1 MKRKNSA
8 VMDGLDYIDPDIRP
22 LARPI
27 GDLNPDPANARKHPD
42 RNLEAIKSSLARFG
56 QKKPLVARPVNG
68 SLIVVAGNGTLA
80 AAKTLGWTHLSVN
93 VKEMSD
99 AEATA
104 YGIADNKT
112 AELAEWDDEV
122 LAGLLGS
129 LDADLQVVTGFD
141 DAEIQAIVKQG
152 DFQPVDEDS
161 VASLDEKTPKSCT
174 CPKCGHEWTT

>member
-80 AAKTLGWTHLSVN
+80 AAKMLGWTHLAVS
-93 VKEMSD
+93 VKEMSAGASSPARMRPANPMARSGRSWPKTLD
-99 AEATA
+99 YRRPRKASKIGTETA
-104 YGIADNKT
+104 RNPTHPYS
-112 AELAEWDDEV
+112 
-122 LAGLLGS
+122 GLRRENESGS
-129 LDADLQVVTGFD
+129 FGGSGSYPLR
-141 DAEIQAIVKQG
+141 
-152 DFQPVDEDS
+152 
-161 VASLDEKTPKSCT
+161 
-174 CPKCGHEWTT
+174 

>member
-8 VMDGLDYIDPDIRP
+8 VVDGLDYIDPDIRP

-80 AAKTLGWTHLSVN
+80 AAKALGWTHIAVS

-99 AEATA
+99 VEATA